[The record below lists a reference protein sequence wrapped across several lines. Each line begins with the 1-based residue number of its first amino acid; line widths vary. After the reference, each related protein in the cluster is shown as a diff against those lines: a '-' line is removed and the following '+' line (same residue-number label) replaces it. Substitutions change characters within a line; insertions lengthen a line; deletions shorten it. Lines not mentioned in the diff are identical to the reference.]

1 MKVKLHLYF
10 YFVGDIMKLLKNEK
24 WKLEPL
30 VKKVCLVTTIYYSV
44 IIALA
49 GLIYLSMFLFSFSV
63 VGDVLF
69 SIICW
74 MHIFFYWTKVIY
86 IPPIII
92 TMFLLSVAF
101 TELVKRKNPRVFVHP
116 LVLSSIASSVVG
128 TVVITNLIERA
139 F

>member
-1 MKVKLHLYF
+1 MKNSK
-10 YFVGDIMKLLKNEK
+10 EK

-49 GLIYLSMFLFSFSV
+49 GVIYLSMFFFSFGG

-74 MHIFFYWTKVIY
+74 MHIFFYWTKVLY

-92 TMFLLSVAF
+92 TMFLISVAF

-116 LVLSSIASSVVG
+116 LILSSIITSVVG
-128 TVVITNLIERA
+128 TGAITHIIESA

>member
-10 YFVGDIMKLLKNEK
+10 YFVGDIMKNLKEK
-24 WKLEPL
+24 WKLESV
-30 VKKVCLVTTIYYSV
+30 VKKVCLVTTIYYSA

-49 GLIYLSMFLFSFSV
+49 GLIYLSMFLFPFSV

-74 MHIFFYWTKVIY
+74 MHIFFYWTKVLY
-86 IPPIII
+86 VPPIII

-128 TVVITNLIERA
+128 TAVITNLIERA

>member
-1 MKVKLHLYF
+1 MKNSK
-10 YFVGDIMKLLKNEK
+10 EK

-63 VGDVLF
+63 VGEVLF
-69 SIICW
+69 SILCW
-74 MHIFFYWTKVIY
+74 VHIFFYWTKVIY

-92 TMFLLSVAF
+92 TMFLLSVALI
-101 TELVKRKNPRVFVHP
+101 ELVKRKNPRVFVHP
-116 LVLSSIASSVVG
+116 LALSSIASSVVG

>member
-10 YFVGDIMKLLKNEK
+10 YFVGDIMKNLKEK

-74 MHIFFYWTKVIY
+74 MHIFFYWTKVLY
-86 IPPIII
+86 VPPIII

-116 LVLSSIASSVVG
+116 LVLSSIASSIVG
-128 TVVITNLIERA
+128 TAVITNLIERA

>member
-10 YFVGDIMKLLKNEK
+10 CLGKGGIMKNEK

-49 GLIYLSMFLFSFSV
+49 GLIYLSMFFFSFSG

-69 SIICW
+69 SILCW
-74 MHIFFYWTKVIY
+74 VHIFFYWTKVLY
-86 IPPIII
+86 VSPIII

-128 TVVITNLIERA
+128 TAVITNLIERA

>member
-1 MKVKLHLYF
+1 MKNSK
-10 YFVGDIMKLLKNEK
+10 EK

-74 MHIFFYWTKVIY
+74 MHIFFYWTKVLY
-86 IPPIII
+86 VSPIII

>member
-1 MKVKLHLYF
+1 MKN
-10 YFVGDIMKLLKNEK
+10 LKEK

-74 MHIFFYWTKVIY
+74 MHIFFYWTMVLY
-86 IPPIII
+86 VPPIII

-128 TVVITNLIERA
+128 TAVITNLIERA

>member
-1 MKVKLHLYF
+1 MKKE
-10 YFVGDIMKLLKNEK
+10 N

-30 VKKVCLVTTIYYSV
+30 VKKVCLVTTIYYSA
-44 IIALA
+44 IIVLA
-49 GLIYLSMFLFSFSV
+49 GVICLSMLFLSFGG

-69 SIICW
+69 SILCW
-74 MHIFFYWTKVIY
+74 VHIFFYWTKVLY

-92 TMFLLSVAF
+92 TMFLISVAF

-116 LVLSSIASSVVG
+116 LVLSSIITSVVG
-128 TVVITNLIERA
+128 TGAITHIIESA

>member
-10 YFVGDIMKLLKNEK
+10 YFVGDIMKNLKEK
-24 WKLEPL
+24 WKLESV
-30 VKKVCLVTTIYYSV
+30 VKKVCLVTTIYYSA

-74 MHIFFYWTKVIY
+74 MHIFFYWTKVLY
-86 IPPIII
+86 VPPIII

-128 TVVITNLIERA
+128 TAVITNLIERA

>member
-1 MKVKLHLYF
+1 MKLKLHLYF
-10 YFVGDIMKLLKNEK
+10 YFVGDIMKNLKEK

-74 MHIFFYWTKVIY
+74 MHIFFYWTKVLY
-86 IPPIII
+86 VPPIII
-92 TMFLLSVAF
+92 TMFLLSVTF
-101 TELVKRKNPRVFVHP
+101 IELVKRKNPRVFVHP

>member
-1 MKVKLHLYF
+1 MKNSK
-10 YFVGDIMKLLKNEK
+10 EK

-49 GLIYLSMFLFSFSV
+49 GLIYLSMFFFSFSG

-69 SIICW
+69 SILCW
-74 MHIFFYWTKVIY
+74 VHIFFYWTKVLY
-86 IPPIII
+86 VPPIII

-116 LVLSSIASSVVG
+116 LVLSSIVTSFVG
-128 TVVITNLIERA
+128 TFVIVYIFENS

>member
-1 MKVKLHLYF
+1 MKNSK
-10 YFVGDIMKLLKNEK
+10 EK

-63 VGDVLF
+63 VGEVLF
-69 SIICW
+69 SILCW
-74 MHIFFYWTKVIY
+74 VHIFFYWTKVIY

-92 TMFLLSVAF
+92 IMFLISVAF

-116 LVLSSIASSVVG
+116 LVLSSIITSFVG
-128 TVVITNLIERA
+128 TGFIMCFVERIENG

>member
-1 MKVKLHLYF
+1 MKNSK
-10 YFVGDIMKLLKNEK
+10 EK

-44 IIALA
+44 IIALV

-74 MHIFFYWTKVIY
+74 MHIFFYWTKVLY
-86 IPPIII
+86 VPPIII

-116 LVLSSIASSVVG
+116 LVLSSIALSVVG

>member
-10 YFVGDIMKLLKNEK
+10 YFVGDIMKNLKEK
-24 WKLEPL
+24 WKLESV
-30 VKKVCLVTTIYYSV
+30 VKKVCLVTTIYYSA

-49 GLIYLSMFLFSFSV
+49 GLIYLSMFLFPFSV

-74 MHIFFYWTKVIY
+74 MHIFFYWTKVLY
-86 IPPIII
+86 VPPIII

-116 LVLSSIASSVVG
+116 LVLSSIVSSVVG
-128 TVVITNLIERA
+128 TAVITNLIERA

>member
-1 MKVKLHLYF
+1 MKNSK
-10 YFVGDIMKLLKNEK
+10 EK

-69 SIICW
+69 SILCW
-74 MHIFFYWTKVIY
+74 VHIFFYWTKVIY

-116 LVLSSIASSVVG
+116 LVLSSIASSVPTCNAFACGKVPSSAPTTN
-128 TVVITNLIERA
+128 TVSNSNPFAV
-139 F
+139 

>member
-10 YFVGDIMKLLKNEK
+10 CLGKGGIMKSEK

-74 MHIFFYWTKVIY
+74 MHIFFYWTKVLY
-86 IPPIII
+86 VPPIII

-116 LVLSSIASSVVG
+116 LVISSIVTSFVG
-128 TVVITNLIERA
+128 TFVIVYIFENS

>member
-10 YFVGDIMKLLKNEK
+10 YFVGDIMKNLKEK
-24 WKLEPL
+24 WKLESV
-30 VKKVCLVTTIYYSV
+30 VKKVCLVTTIYYSA

-49 GLIYLSMFLFSFSV
+49 GLIYLSMFLFPFSV

-74 MHIFFYWTKVIY
+74 MHIFFYWTKVLY
-86 IPPIII
+86 VPPIII

>member
-1 MKVKLHLYF
+1 MKK
-10 YFVGDIMKLLKNEK
+10 EK

-49 GLIYLSMFLFSFSV
+49 GLIYLSMFFFSFSG

-74 MHIFFYWTKVIY
+74 MHIFFYWTKVLY
-86 IPPIII
+86 VPPIII

-116 LVLSSIASSVVG
+116 LVLSSIVSSVVG
-128 TVVITNLIERA
+128 TAVITNLIERA

>member
-1 MKVKLHLYF
+1 MKKL
-10 YFVGDIMKLLKNEK
+10 KEN

-49 GLIYLSMFLFSFSV
+49 GLIYLSMFLFPFSV

-74 MHIFFYWTKVIY
+74 MHIFFYWTKVLY
-86 IPPIII
+86 VPPIII

>member
-10 YFVGDIMKLLKNEK
+10 YFVGDIMKNLKEK
-24 WKLEPL
+24 WELEPL
-30 VKKVCLVTTIYYSV
+30 VKKICLVTTIYYSV
-44 IIALA
+44 VIAFA
-49 GLIYLSMFLFSFSV
+49 GLIYLSMFFLSFSG

-69 SIICW
+69 SILCW
-74 MHIFFYWTKVIY
+74 VHIFFYWTKVIY

-101 TELVKRKNPRVFVHP
+101 TELVKRKNSRVFVHP

>member
-10 YFVGDIMKLLKNEK
+10 YFVGDIMKNSKEK

-74 MHIFFYWTKVIY
+74 MHIFFYWTKVLY
-86 IPPIII
+86 VPPIII

-128 TVVITNLIERA
+128 TAVITNLTERA